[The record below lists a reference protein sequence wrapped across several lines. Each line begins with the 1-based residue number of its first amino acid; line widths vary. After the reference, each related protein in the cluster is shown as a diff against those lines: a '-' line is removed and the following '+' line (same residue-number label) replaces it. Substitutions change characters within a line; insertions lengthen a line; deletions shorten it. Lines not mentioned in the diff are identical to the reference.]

1 MGSKL
6 GAYTPGVK
14 LTHSD
19 GQSKKGAQNGER
31 AGTGRTD
38 PDGMAKDAGGPSGKL
53 PKATR

>member
-1 MGSKL
+1 MSSKL

-19 GQSKKGAQNGER
+19 GQSKKGACNGER
-31 AGTGRTD
+31 AGKGRTD

-53 PKATR
+53 PKK